1 MKKLYT
7 LLTLATL
14 LVAMSS
20 CGDDYYRDSE
30 LLGRWQM
37 ISVIENGYEYELEI
51 GEYGPVAAVVSV
63 VQNTQCDTVTSHF
76 KLQLVEVH
84 ALREAVGSGF
94 HVVGVVLGVVVSP
107 PAPATT
113 IGRPASTV
121 VVVGELFGIGA
132 F

>member
-1 MKKLYT
+1 MASTKKH
-7 LLTLATL
+7 
-14 LVAMSS
+14 
-20 CGDDYYRDSE
+20 GDVGFLEMDGFDRDE
-30 LLGRWQM
+30 F
-37 ISVIENGYEYELEI
+37 SVILQLEI
-51 GEYGPVAAVVSV
+51 GENSPVAAVVVV
-63 VQNTQCDTVTSHF
+63 VQDTQCDTVASHF
-76 KLQLVEVH
+76 KLQLIEVH

>member
-51 GEYGPVAAVVSV
+51 GEYEE
-63 VQNTQCDTVTSHF
+63 NTFYRDGTGLYVNEFGTRVDFYWDQRGYDRVEMRFADGINEYLYYEFDRGDLILWDTASRRT
-76 KLQLVEVH
+76 
-84 ALREAVGSGF
+84 
-94 HVVGVVLGVVVSP
+94 
-107 PAPATT
+107 
-113 IGRPASTV
+113 GRV
-121 VVVGELFGIGA
+121 FRYYGYY
-132 F
+132 